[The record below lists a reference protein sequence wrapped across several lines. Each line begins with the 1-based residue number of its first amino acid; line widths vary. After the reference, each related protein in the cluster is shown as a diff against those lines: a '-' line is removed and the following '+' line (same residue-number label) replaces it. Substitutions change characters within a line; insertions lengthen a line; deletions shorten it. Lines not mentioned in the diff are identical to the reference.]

1 MIDPSTFFN
10 ISNVLFLLGT
20 SLLIRAVLKN
30 RNILKGYD
38 WLGALL
44 TVSAML
50 LIQYAYIGFIQSGLT
65 SYWVSFG
72 FSLPT
77 VAYWVL
83 VTAYSIKN
91 KLQKGKIEIKEIED
105 DKKIKEKR
113 TCQGCGSP
121 NLRHLYDFQSF
132 PSGINMERFYCNE
145 CGHVSIYAKGEKNWR
160 VG

>member
-1 MIDPSTFFN
+1 MVIKMDPSLLFN
-10 ISNVLFLLGT
+10 ISNVLFLVGT

-44 TVSAML
+44 TLAAMACV
-50 LIQYAYIGFIQSGLT
+50 QQAYIMFIQEGLT
-65 SYWVSFG
+65 SYYVSFL

-91 KLQKGKIEIKEIED
+91 KLKSR
-105 DKKIKEKR
+105 KKK
-113 TCQGCGSP
+113 SP
-121 NLRHLYDFQSF
+121 DWTSALHEPVFR
-132 PSGINMERFYCNE
+132 M
-145 CGHVSIYAKGEKNWR
+145 GE
-160 VG
+160 

>member
-1 MIDPSTFFN
+1 MIDPSMLFN
-10 ISNVLFLLGT
+10 ISNVLFLVGT

-44 TVSAML
+44 TLSAMVCV
-50 LIQYAYIGFIQSGLT
+50 QQAYIEFIQSGLT

-83 VTAYSIKN
+83 VTVYTIRAR
-91 KLQKGKIEIKEIED
+91 LQKGKIKIKEIED
-105 DKKIKEKR
+105 E
-113 TCQGCGSP
+113 
-121 NLRHLYDFQSF
+121 
-132 PSGINMERFYCNE
+132 
-145 CGHVSIYAKGEKNWR
+145 
-160 VG
+160 